1 VAGYRSPVAL
11 SEAIT
16 RETRYRLRLAIV
28 LGAGASIMV
37 SLLTGQFAPDAPPSV
52 PAAAL
57 VGLSFVAVSI
67 PAFAA
72 PYLRDRRATRALETM
87 YWAAIGSARRSAEL
101 TAEPRIPATPA
112 QAVAWLARQPDT
124 DAARHLRVFCQLVVG
139 NLPAARELATRL
151 PDGTPLDRA
160 RRAASEELIRLVEGA
175 RPDVSRLRAISTE
188 LETDEDRLAVEIDAT
203 LLDALL
209 AAADGGD
216 WVAPLTG
223 LHERVRPQPD
233 GTLLR
238 HFWPPI
244 LIALSA
250 GGVVLGLGTYLIR
263 VLLD

>member
-1 VAGYRSPVAL
+1 MAGYRSPVAL

-37 SLLTGQFAPDAPPSV
+37 ALLTGQFAPSAPPSV
-52 PAAAL
+52 PAAVL
-57 VGLSFVAVSI
+57 VGLSFIAVSI

-72 PYLRDRRATRALETM
+72 PYLRDPRATRALETM

-101 TAEPRIPATPA
+101 TGERRVPATPA

-124 DAARHLRVFCQLVVG
+124 DAGRHLRVFCQLVVG
-139 NLPAARELATRL
+139 NLPAARELASRL
-151 PDGTPLDRA
+151 PDGPPLGRA

-175 RPDVSRLRAISTE
+175 QPDVARLRAIGRE

-203 LLDALL
+203 LLEALV

-216 WVAPLTG
+216 WVAPVTVLY
-223 LHERVRPQPD
+223 ERARPRPD
-233 GTLLR
+233 GTLR
-238 HFWPPI
+238 RQFWPPI
-244 LIALSA
+244 IIALGA
-250 GGVVLGLGTYLIR
+250 GGAVLGLGIYLIR
-263 VLLD
+263 AFLG